1 VTRFDYAAMTSR
13 NLGFVT
19 AAEQE
24 RLRSGRVFVCGAGGM
39 GGACLQSLVRAGVGA
54 FEIADFDTFEVSN
67 LNRQVFATLPDLGR
81 SKVEVTAERLR
92 EISPDVEV
100 RPHGADWLADLDD
113 ILSRC
118 RVVVNAMDD
127 IAAGIRLYRAAR
139 EHGATVIDAYTS
151 TLPSVIVVGPGD
163 PRPED
168 RLGFPTVG
176 VPPERF
182 SREQLDA
189 CRLAEVEYVLVHSST
204 ARHLD
209 LAIAGE
215 ILAGRRPRIS
225 FAPMV
230 ITTGNLMAYE
240 VVAALCG
247 RPPSADCRGWFLDPH
262 AGRIERP
269 RAWPVAALRRRA
281 VRRFLESLSH
291 AAR

>member
-1 VTRFDYAAMTSR
+1 MTRFDYAEMTRR

-24 RLRSGRVFVCGAGGM
+24 RLRSGRVFVVGAGGM
-39 GGACLQSLVRAGVGA
+39 GGACLQSLVRAGVGG

-81 SKVEVTAERLR
+81 SKVEVTAQRLR
-92 EISPDVEV
+92 EIHPDVEV
-100 RPHGADWLADLDD
+100 QTHGAEWLADLDG

-139 EHGATVIDAYTS
+139 ARSATVIDAYTS
-151 TLPSVIVVGPGD
+151 TLPSVIVVDPGD
-163 PRPED
+163 PRPEE
-168 RLGFPTVG
+168 RLGFPTAG
-176 VPPERF
+176 VAPERF
-182 SREQLDA
+182 SRELLDA

-204 ARHLD
+204 ARYLD
-209 LAIAGE
+209 LTIAGE
-215 ILAGRRPRIS
+215 ILAGKRARIS

-240 VVAALCG
+240 AVAALCG
-247 RPPSADCRGWFLDPH
+247 RRPSADCRGWFLDPH

-269 RAWPVAALRRRA
+269 HGWPVAALRRRA
-281 VRRFLESLSH
+281 VRRLLRSLSH